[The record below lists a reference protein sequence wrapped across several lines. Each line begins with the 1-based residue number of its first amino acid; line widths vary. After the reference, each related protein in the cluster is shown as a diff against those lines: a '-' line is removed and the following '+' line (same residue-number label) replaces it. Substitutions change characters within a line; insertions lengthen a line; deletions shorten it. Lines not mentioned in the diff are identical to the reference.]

1 MPPADPPADLPLP
14 DEPQPFRRRED
25 LVAMLGSRICHDI
38 ISPLSA
44 IGNGVELLQMGGA
57 IDGPEMALITE
68 SVASAKARVRFFRV
82 AFGHAGPDQRIAHRE
97 VESILADMTR
107 GGRTRI
113 EWQVEGDQPRG
124 EVKLAFLA
132 LQCLETAMP
141 YGGTVAVTRDGV
153 QWQVAGTAPKLK
165 VDEALFHGMTDPAA
179 QVPITAAQV
188 QFALLPL
195 EAARQDRR
203 VTVQVAPEQVAIK
216 F

>member
-1 MPPADPPADLPLP
+1 MPADPDHPTDLPLP
-14 DEPQPFRRRED
+14 QQAFERPED
-25 LVAMLGSRICHDI
+25 LTALLGSRICHDI
-38 ISPLSA
+38 ISPLGA
-44 IGNGVELLQMGGA
+44 IGNGVELLAMGGS

-165 VDEALFHGMTDPAA
+165 VDEALFRGLSDPAA
-179 QVPITAAQV
+179 QAPITAAQV
-188 QFALLPL
+188 QFALLPQ
-195 EAARQDRR
+195 EAARQSRR
-203 VTVQVAPEQVAIK
+203 IGTLHAPEEIAIR